1 MREAR
6 TRNSRIAKRRARKR
20 RQRERRIQRR
30 DKVVERYGLK
40 CKPGGGRNRRDRR
53 DADTGVVHITH
64 RVIEGL
70 PFVARLFMKLLMLGI
85 VARAQFLYPVRLSH
99 FLFMSNH
106 PHLLISGTLNQVS
119 SFMNYLDGELAKILK
134 RLCPKKY
141 QSTVFGNL
149 RFKEERLYTAEDVL
163 RKIVYI
169 YANPSA
175 AGLVNRI
182 EDYPGINS
190 WKMFYSGGHTIDA
203 PWVPPR
209 FVKGV
214 PKKLKKVRDLALY
227 KDLKLNAQS
236 THSITIAPYAWK
248 KFFPESRE
256 WTDEYIFNEIQERL
270 KVREAEHYESRG
282 GQCLGAAKLKS
293 ACIWANHFPKKQ
305 GITPFLS
312 CHDPEL
318 RKELIA
324 SYRAF
329 CAACRE
335 AWMRF
340 KSGEHDVEWPPGCII
355 PPKAWRPSTAV
366 SAI

>member
-1 MREAR
+1 MNKIRSNAS
-6 TRNSRIAKRRARKR
+6 NLCKQRARKR
-20 RQRERRIQRR
+20 KRRERKIRR
-30 DKVVERYGLK
+30 RRSVVERMGLK
-40 CKPGGGRNRRDRR
+40 CEPGGGRNRRDRR
-53 DADTGVVHITH
+53 NPETAVVHITH

-85 VARAQFLYPVRLSH
+85 MARAQYLYPVRLAH
-99 FLFMSNH
+99 FLFMANH
-106 PHLLISGTLNQVS
+106 PHLLVAGTLEHVS

-175 AGLVNRI
+175 AGLVDRI

-190 WKMFYSGGHTIDA
+190 WNMFYTGGHTIEA

-209 FVKGV
+209 FVKSVGR
-214 PKKLKKVRDLALY
+214 KLKKAQDLALF
-227 KDLKLNAQS
+227 KDLKANASS
-236 THSITIAPYAWK
+236 THTITISPYAWK
-248 KFFPESRE
+248 KFFVESKD
-256 WTDEYIFNEIQERL
+256 WTDEYIFNEIRERL
-270 KVREAEHYESRG
+270 KAREIEHYENRDT
-282 GQCLGAAKLKS
+282 QCLGAAKLKT
-293 ACIWANHFPKKQ
+293 ACIWANYLPKKR

-324 SYRAF
+324 SYRTF
-329 CAACRE
+329 CAACKE

-340 KSGEHDVEWPPGCII
+340 KNGELDVEWPPGCII
-355 PPKAWRPSTAV
+355 PPRAWRPRV
-366 SAI
+366 SAV